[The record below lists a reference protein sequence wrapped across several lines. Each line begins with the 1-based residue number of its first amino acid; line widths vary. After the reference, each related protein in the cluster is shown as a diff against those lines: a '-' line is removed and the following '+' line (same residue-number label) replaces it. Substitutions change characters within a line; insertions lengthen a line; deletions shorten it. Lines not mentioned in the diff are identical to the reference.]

1 MTTTYLALVS
11 GEILLDPV
19 SEELLLRQIT
29 EPLMTDGK
37 PSSQAFGPSTADKGA
52 PSFSRRTKTTP
63 KKSREWHNANAA
75 KPSLGVW
82 ACSTS
87 EVHDAGSR
95 SVDDSG
101 VPAIPGQ
108 KKAPG
113 HCYVD
118 YRHMAKSE
126 ERLVRSLL
134 LAKALDRQE
143 LNS

>member
-1 MTTTYLALVS
+1 MSTTYLALATA
-11 GEILLDPV
+11 EILMDPA
-19 SEELLLRQIT
+19 SDELLLRQIT

-37 PSSQAFGPSTADKGA
+37 PSSQAFGPSTSDKGA

-63 KKSREWHNANAA
+63 TKSRAWHDANAA

-87 EVHDAGSR
+87 EVDDAGTR

-101 VPAIPGQ
+101 VPAAPGT